1 MIKAWCLA
9 LGGIVGLMAIV
20 TLVNAALVH
29 LLYGW
34 LQDVTPGLPELSFT
48 QVLLGT
54 AILMVLFGGSH
65 STASKKK

>member
-34 LQDVTPGLPELSFT
+34 LQDMTPGLPELSFT

-54 AILMVLFGGSH
+54 AILTVLFGSSH
-65 STASKKK
+65 PTGSKKN